1 MITGE
6 FLDYNNVVV
15 SEDEKGYKVSVEITD
30 RTLNPFD
37 MVHGGLTFSLGDT
50 VMGLE
55 TRKISGGKTAVTL
68 NASIEFLRPGKG
80 KYLIARGKV
89 IKLGKQTCTLQ
100 AEIKNEEDKLIAIM
114 TSTYIFIS

>member
-80 KYLIARGKV
+80 KYLIARFTKSTAV
-89 IKLGKQTCTLQ
+89 LLSLLSYQYKFLKLV
-100 AEIKNEEDKLIAIM
+100 ASSIIV
-114 TSTYIFIS
+114 Y